1 MSLWSLASIAIFL
14 ALVVVAILAPSAM
27 SFSVVLVYVALWLY
41 LDRRILE
48 HNEGINPRCYTFPRR
63 PVILKHFERFTNPME
78 AIAREKQLK
87 GWSRKKKEAL
97 ISENYELL
105 QELSKKH
112 PSTSS
117 G

>member
-1 MSLWSLASIAIFL
+1 MRLSHNYYAYIIQCSDKSY
-14 ALVVVAILAPSAM
+14 
-27 SFSVVLVYVALWLY
+27 YVGITND

-48 HNEGINPRCYTFPRR
+48 HNEGLDPRCYTFPRR
-63 PVILKHFERFTNPME
+63 PVILKHFEQFTNPME

>member
-1 MSLWSLASIAIFL
+1 
-14 ALVVVAILAPSAM
+14 
-27 SFSVVLVYVALWLY
+27 
-41 LDRRILE
+41 
-48 HNEGINPRCYTFPRR
+48 
-63 PVILKHFERFTNPME
+63 ME

-87 GWSRKKKEAL
+87 GWSRKKEEAL

-117 G
+117 GWRPFELCQAELVEALSKPQGDGQAELVEAL